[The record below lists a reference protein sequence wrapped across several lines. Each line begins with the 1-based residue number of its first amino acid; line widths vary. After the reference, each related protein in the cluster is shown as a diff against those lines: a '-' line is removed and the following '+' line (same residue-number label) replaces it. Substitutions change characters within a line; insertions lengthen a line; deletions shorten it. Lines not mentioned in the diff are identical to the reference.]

1 MKGEANSKDGRPFK
15 VFSLTDEQERAIVDY
30 YFVRENVKS
39 LRDLAPILNSSVQG
53 ASNISLQVL
62 AQWARQG
69 RLIPN
74 L

>member
-15 VFSLTDEQERAIVDY
+15 VFSLSREQELAILDY

-39 LRDLAPILNSSVQG
+39 LRDLAPILKSSVQG

-69 RLIPN
+69 KLTPN
-74 L
+74 I